1 MLSLFPSLSLS
12 LGMSLRVR
20 IMVRANRNKLTAP
33 ARDGFDMGVVSD
45 FWAVVTVS
53 VVLALLV
60 LAGPSLPFQ
69 GAGPHGFSHDLAP
82 TAGRATADT
91 APRVPATPALGNCTF
106 CAVYNITKGVAKN
119 PNMVAYDSANGDV
132 YATGTDNSSVTVI
145 DGSTNTV
152 VKTLPTGGSPVGVF
166 YDPQDGDLY
175 VSCKNS
181 TNLTVIDGATN
192 TLAPSLAFPWYPGWV
207 AADTRDGLV
216 YVGGPNAVY
225 PVYPGNGTIGRKI
238 PVGTGPWG
246 IAYDP
251 SNDYLYVADNGGSNV
266 TVINATLNRTIASLP
281 VGLGPTGVLYVP
293 ANGVVYVANYNSH
306 NVSDIY
312 GTTILNTSGIS
323 TPGPNPRDLTYDAA
337 DNDVYVAD
345 QQGGD
350 VAVINCTNEQDL
362 RDISL
367 GAGNDVGGGTIPNGV
382 TYDLANGD
390 IYVAMYAS
398 PYDVEVIAPAS
409 NLTQVQVLPASAVVP
424 ILRTVGFNATAG
436 CLPSPCPWSPYYTW
450 VPSGTTLGTLNSTNG
465 RWVDLTARGASGSM
479 TLGLNVMDH
488 GQRLI
493 APQVQVT
500 IEAVLSSV
508 SIGPAAVTL
517 NVGNGTSFTAT
528 PTCAGGA
535 CPSGTNFTWSTSQGL
550 GTFLPGPGPSTSP
563 VVEFKAGALPGNES
577 VFVNATLDG
586 IRVQS
591 GPVTLTLDANLTTV
605 SVASASLTV
614 TALGTSLFTT
624 SISCSAGPCPTG
636 SNFGWALTN
645 SLGSLG
651 AHSGRSV
658 LFTAGSTAGTDT
670 LFVNVSLNGNLVGAA
685 PVTITIVP
693 RLSVAS
699 VTPSPAIVPLGGMLT
714 FQASIQCLGGGC
726 PTGAMYSWSL
736 TNNVLGTLSSSTAPL
751 DPFTAGSSVGVDTLY
766 LNVTLG
772 TVTVAASPVQIDLVP
787 ALNSVVLSPRSTALQ
802 TDASQNFV
810 PTLGCFGGPCPG
822 GASYAWTLT
831 NSSATLNSSIAP
843 MVTVIAG
850 SSAGRDQLFL
860 NVTLDGVVVA
870 ASSATILISLLA
882 PPALKGVSLSPSD
895 AMLQVGGALTINAT
909 PLCTSGDPCPA
920 DVVYSWSVNNTLGW
934 VGAGSGTSIVFTARG
949 VAGLSTLTVHASL
962 GMAIV
967 NGTAALTI
975 STVPVPALLSV
986 SGSPS
991 TASVTV
997 QGTQT
1002 LTASATCTP
1011 SPCPGA
1017 PFLTYAWSETGVTAG
1032 LSSTGP
1038 SATFT
1043 ASTTTGM
1050 AIVTVVASL
1059 DGVAKNSTMSV
1070 TVVSNSPGKTPGGT
1084 TGFLTGHG
1092 IILGLLVLAI
1102 LVILGA
1108 VLVLR
1113 RRRSPPSPDRRS
1125 PAVGAADAAYP
1136 DPSTTPSSPTA
1147 GLGAPGMSAPS
1158 PFPSSPP
1165 PPGPSVGAPPPGPAP
1180 GAPSSGP
1187 AFAPAATTLAGAAPR
1202 PSQDLRAP
1210 PPPPPASP
1218 TAAAPSPVVSAAPSV
1233 AAAPENTGAAAPPQT
1248 SPPGAFT
1255 VFEATSRAG
1264 VYASA
1269 SALGISRAALLVVS
1283 PDNPS
1288 TLPGAWKNDVVFWR
1302 LARTEQEGT
1311 VRPDEVDRLGSIL
1324 ERHLSKAP
1332 GQAVLLLGMEEII
1345 DATSLRVARRLVA
1358 LLREV
1363 AEGQGGH
1370 ALLHLNPSLLD
1381 ESERRVLEEGAT
1393 VLRD

>member
-1 MLSLFPSLSLS
+1 M
-12 LGMSLRVR
+12 GM
-20 IMVRANRNKLTAP
+20 
-33 ARDGFDMGVVSD
+33 VSD

-53 VVLALLV
+53 VVLSLLV
-60 LAGPSLPFQ
+60 ISGPSLSFQ
-69 GAGPHGFSHDLAP
+69 GAGPHGFGHDLAP
-82 TAGRATADT
+82 TAGRATAST
-91 APRVPATPALGNCTF
+91 APRVSATPALGNCTF

-238 PVGTGPWG
+238 PVGIGPWG

-251 SNDYLYVADNGGSNV
+251 SNDYLYVADNGGTNV

-337 DNDVYVAD
+337 DHDVYVAD

-350 VAVINCTNEQDL
+350 VAVINCTNEQEL

-367 GAGNDVGGGTIPNGV
+367 GVGNDAGGGTIPNGI

-398 PYDVEVIAPAS
+398 PYDVEVIAPAP

-424 ILRTVGFNATAG
+424 IHRTIGFNATAG
-436 CLPSPCPWSPYYTW
+436 CLPSPCPWSPYYSW
-450 VPSGTTLGTLNSTNG
+450 VPSSTALGTLNSSNG
-465 RWVDLTARGASGSM
+465 RWVDLTAGGTSGSM
-479 TLGLNVMDH
+479 TLGASVMDH
-488 GQRLI
+488 GQQLF
-493 APQVQVT
+493 APLVQVT
-500 IEAVLSSV
+500 IDAALTSV
-508 SIGPAAVTL
+508 SIGPAAVRL
-517 NVGNGTSFTAT
+517 NVGNGSSITAT
-528 PTCAGGA
+528 PTCTGGA
-535 CPSGTNFTWSTSQGL
+535 CPSGTNFSWSTSQGL
-550 GTFLPGPGPSTSP
+550 GTFLPGPGPSPSP

-586 IRVQS
+586 IRVQG
-591 GPVTLTLDANLTTV
+591 GPVTVTIDANLTTV
-605 SVASASLTV
+605 SVTAASLTV
-614 TALGTSLFTT
+614 TVLGTSLFTA
-624 SISCSAGPCPTG
+624 SISCSIGPCPMG
-636 SNFGWALTN
+636 SNFAWALTN
-645 SLGSLG
+645 PLGSLG

-685 PVTITIVP
+685 PVTVTIVP
-693 RLSVAS
+693 QLSAAS
-699 VTPSPAIVPLGGMLT
+699 VTPSPAIVPLGGKLT

-726 PTGAMYSWSL
+726 PTGARYSWSL
-736 TNNVLGTLSSSTAPL
+736 TNNLLGTLSSSTAPL
-751 DPFTAGSSVGVDTLY
+751 DPFTAGSNVGVDTLY

-772 TVTVAASPVQIDLVP
+772 GVTVAASPVQIDLVP
-787 ALNSVVLSPRSTALQ
+787 ALNSVVLSPLSTALQ
-802 TDASQNFV
+802 TGASQNFV
-810 PTLGCFGGPCPG
+810 PTLGCFGGLCPG

-831 NSSATLNSSIAP
+831 NPSAALNSSIAP
-843 MVTVIAG
+843 TVTVIAG
-850 SSAGRDQLFL
+850 LSAGSDQLFL

-882 PPALKGVSLSPSD
+882 PPALKAVSLSPSD

-909 PLCTSGDPCPA
+909 PLCTYGNPCPA

-934 VGAGSGTSIVFTARG
+934 VGAGSGPSIVFTARG
-949 VAGLSTLTVHASL
+949 FAGLSTLTVHASL
-962 GMAIV
+962 GTAIV

-975 STVPVPALLSV
+975 STAPVPALLSV
-986 SGSPS
+986 AGSPS

-1017 PFLTYAWSETGVTAG
+1017 PFLTYSWSETGVTAS
-1032 LSSTGP
+1032 LSPTGP

-1043 ASTTTGM
+1043 ASTMTGV
-1050 AIVTVVASL
+1050 AFVTVVASL
-1059 DGVAKNSTMSV
+1059 NGVAKNSTMSL

-1084 TGFLTGHG
+1084 TGFWTGHG
-1092 IILGLLVLAI
+1092 VILELLVLAI

-1113 RRRSPPSPDRRS
+1113 RRRSPSSPGRRT

-1136 DPSTTPSSPTA
+1136 EPSTTPSSPAA
-1147 GLGAPGMSAPS
+1147 GLGSPGTSAPS

-1165 PPGPSVGAPPPGPAP
+1165 PPGPSVRAPPPPAP

-1218 TAAAPSPVVSAAPSV
+1218 TAPAPSPSPSPSPSPAPSPVVSAAPAVGAASV
-1233 AAAPENTGAAAPPQT
+1233 NTGAAAPPQT

-1264 VYASA
+1264 VYAKA
-1269 SALGISRAALLVVS
+1269 SALGISGAALLVVS

-1288 TLPGAWKNDVVFWR
+1288 TRAGAWKNDAVFWR
-1302 LARTEQEGT
+1302 LARTEQDGT

>member
-1 MLSLFPSLSLS
+1 M
-12 LGMSLRVR
+12 GM
-20 IMVRANRNKLTAP
+20 
-33 ARDGFDMGVVSD
+33 VSD
-45 FWAVVTVS
+45 LWAVVTVS

-60 LAGPSLPFQ
+60 LSGPSLPFQ
-69 GAGPHGFSHDLAP
+69 GAGPHGLGHDLAP
-82 TAGRATADT
+82 TGGRATASA
-91 APRVPATPALGNCTF
+91 APLVSATPALGNCTF

-119 PNMVAYDSANGDV
+119 PNMVAYDFANGDV
-132 YATGTDNSSVTVI
+132 YVTGTDNSSVTVI

-175 VSCKNS
+175 VSSKNS

-192 TLAPSLAFPWYPGWV
+192 TEAPSLAFPWYPGWV
-207 AADTRDGLV
+207 AADTRDGLI

-238 PVGTGPWG
+238 PVGTAPWG
-246 IAYDP
+246 MAYDT
-251 SNDYLYVADNGGSNV
+251 SNDYVYVADNGGTNV
-266 TVINATLNRTIASLP
+266 TVINATLNRTIASLN
-281 VGLGPTGVLYVP
+281 VGSGPSGVLYVP
-293 ANGVVYVANYNSH
+293 SNGVVYVANYNSH
-306 NVSDIY
+306 NVTDIH
-312 GTTILNTSGIS
+312 GTTVLNTTGIL
-323 TPGPNPRDLTYDAA
+323 TPGPNPRYLTYDAA
-337 DNDVYVAD
+337 DNDVYVTD

-350 VAVINCTNEQDL
+350 VAVINCTNEQYL
-362 RDISL
+362 RDIVL
-367 GAGNDVGGGTIPNGV
+367 GIGNAAGGGTIPNGI

-409 NLTQVQVLPASAVVP
+409 NLSQVQALPASAVIP
-424 ILRTVGFNATAG
+424 IHSTIGFNATVG

-450 VPSGTTLGTLNSTNG
+450 VPSSTALGTLNSSNG
-465 RWVDLTARGASGSM
+465 RWVDLTVGGTPGSM
-479 TLGLNVMDH
+479 TLGVNVMHH
-488 GQRLI
+488 GQQLF
-493 APQVQVT
+493 APLVPVT
-500 IEAVLSSV
+500 IDAALASV
-508 SIGPAAVTL
+508 SVGPAAVTL

-528 PTCAGGA
+528 PTCTGGA
-535 CPSGTNFTWSTSQGL
+535 CPSGTNFTWSTTQSL

-563 VVEFKAGALPGNES
+563 TVEFKAGALPGNES

-591 GPVTLTLDANLTTV
+591 GPVTVTIDANLTTV
-605 SVASASLTV
+605 SVTAASLTV
-614 TALGTSLFTT
+614 TVLGTSLFTA
-624 SISCSAGPCPTG
+624 SISCSAGPCPKG
-636 SNFGWALTN
+636 SNFAWALTN

-685 PVTITIVP
+685 PVTVTIVP
-693 RLSVAS
+693 QLSAAS
-699 VTPSPAIVPLGGMLT
+699 VTPSPAIVPLGGKLT

-726 PTGAMYSWSL
+726 PTGAVYSWSL
-736 TNNVLGTLSSSTAPL
+736 TNNQLGTLSSSTAPL
-751 DPFTAGSSVGVDTLY
+751 DPFTAGSNVGVDTLY
-766 LNVTLG
+766 LNVTLDA
-772 TVTVAASPVQIDLVP
+772 VTVAASPVQIDLVP
-787 ALNSVVLSPRSTALQ
+787 ALNSVVLSPLSTALQ
-802 TDASQNFV
+802 TGASQNFV
-810 PTLGCFGGPCPG
+810 PTLGCSGGPCPG

-831 NSSATLNSSIAP
+831 NPSAALNSSIAP

-850 SSAGRDQLFL
+850 LSAGSDQLFL

-882 PPALKGVSLSPSD
+882 PPALKAVSLNPSD
-895 AMLQVGGALTINAT
+895 AILQVGGALTINAT
-909 PLCTSGDPCPA
+909 PLCTYGEPCPA
-920 DVVYSWSVNNTLGW
+920 DVVYSWTVNNTLGW

-949 VAGLSTLTVHASL
+949 FAGLSTLTVHASL
-962 GMAIV
+962 GNAIV
-967 NGTAALTI
+967 NGTAAMTI
-975 STVPVPALLSV
+975 STAPVPALLSV

-991 TASVTV
+991 TASVSV

-1017 PFLTYAWSETGVTAG
+1017 PFLTYSWSETGVSAG
-1032 LSSTGP
+1032 MSSTGP
-1038 SATFT
+1038 TASFT
-1043 ASTTTGM
+1043 ASTMTGV
-1050 AIVTVVASL
+1050 ATVTVVASL
-1059 DGVAKNSTMSV
+1059 NGVAKNSTMSV
-1070 TVVSNSPGKTPGGT
+1070 TVVSSSPGKTPGGT
-1084 TGFLTGHG
+1084 SGFWTGHG
-1092 IILGLLVLAI
+1092 VILGLLVLAI

-1113 RRRSPPSPDRRS
+1113 RRRSPSSPGGRS
-1125 PAVGAADAAYP
+1125 PAAGVADSTYP
-1136 DPSTTPSSPTA
+1136 EPSTTPSSPAA
-1147 GLGAPGMSAPS
+1147 GLGAPGMRAPS
-1158 PFPSSPP
+1158 SFPSSPP
-1165 PPGPSVGAPPPGPAP
+1165 PPGPSIGAPPPGPAP
-1180 GAPSSGP
+1180 GTPSSGRE
-1187 AFAPAATTLAGAAPR
+1187 FAPAATTLPGAVPS

-1218 TAAAPSPVVSAAPSV
+1218 SASSPSPAPSPAPSPVVSAAPAV
-1233 AAAPENTGAAAPPQT
+1233 AAASVNTGAAAPPQT

-1264 VYASA
+1264 VYART
-1269 SALGISRAALLVVS
+1269 SALGISGAALLIVS

-1288 TLPGAWKNDVVFWR
+1288 TIAGAWKNDVVFWR